1 MRSSIVLLA
10 VVSMCVWPRDVR
22 GQYREIPVPNGGT
35 VSGSVLVAGDIPVLP
50 PQPVFK
56 QLEHCGASVADERL
70 SVGPGGALSNAV
82 VMLLEVPAGKPRP
95 LDQPVVLDNT
105 KCAFV
110 PHVRAATVGQTLEI
124 HNTDPFLHDAHAWL
138 GTRTLFNV
146 GILPGHTNRQPLND
160 VGLIH
165 INCNVRHTWMHA
177 YVFVSEDPYH
187 AVTGSDGRFSIDQVP
202 PGTYTM
208 RVWHE
213 LLGGIDRPV
222 TVEADKTATV
232 DVAFPM
238 VAPVPPGQAP

>member
-22 GQYREIPVPNGGT
+22 AQYREIPVPNGGT

-82 VMLLEVPAGKPRP
+82 VMLLEVPAGKPLP
-95 LDQPVVLDNT
+95 KDQPVVLDNT

-160 VGLIH
+160 AGLIH

-213 LLGGIDRPV
+213 LLVGS
-222 TVEADKTATV
+222 TVR
-232 DVAFPM
+232 
-238 VAPVPPGQAP
+238 